1 MLAFFFMVKGCL
13 TPAES
18 TKISF
23 ATSYLDAYIIAILP
37 PYECPKTIGFIIF
50 SLQQNSCT
58 ISVTSY
64 RLSGSPISVSP
75 KPGKSIE

>member
-1 MLAFFFMVKGCL
+1 MVKGCL
-13 TPAES
+13 IPAES
-18 TKISF
+18 TNISL

-37 PYECPKTIGFIIF
+37 PYECPNIIGFDIF

-64 RLSGSPISVSP
+64 RFNGRPISVSP